1 MDRTGIKFSSMENY
15 YPFIMKASDRPSAI
29 HEDVLRYYGMN
40 SGDGFNKVAQG
51 GSIAMGGIS
60 GVGGN
65 IMATIPMMYLPEFA
79 SPDRLF
85 YPTDL
90 KLAKKYWRYFYTLD
104 PVCGNIIDMYSEMM
118 LSDVELTGDNISNE
132 IKDACNNALDETQAL
147 SMFRWMVTGFMVD
160 GEVVPHLVWD
170 DDESRWKYLG
180 FQDPMNIN
188 VIDVPFIGTEPYVEM
203 EVPAAVKKILTD
215 PDPKYERFR
224 ENVPQ
229 EVLSYVMQDKAIPLN
244 TEENVTF
251 IPRRLTPYDVRGVS
265 VFSRLWRVF
274 MYEDAIFNASIQTA
288 RRHAAPVKVVKMGN
302 PATGWIPG
310 PEHAEKLKQ
319 LLAACETDPHAW
331 LIYHFGITF
340 EAWGTTDRVMTI
352 DKQWETIE
360 RIKLIALGASKAF
373 LTGEVTYAS
382 AEKGLQVFLARL
394 NGLRTLFVERWWYPR
409 FFGVMAKKN
418 EWIKP
423 TQAEISHRVRTK
435 RSKRERLYDRQYIIP
450 EMVWEKTLDPQSK
463 DDKARLMAELKERLG
478 ITISRSTASAQV
490 GIDWESEEIRT
501 REETKII
508 QELDQKFGISTP
520 PPEGTGGGGGG
531 GGMGAPPPAPSEE
544 AGAVEGEGGEEGA
557 VPPSEL
563 PTEELGGTV
572 EPPPGEK

>member
-1 MDRTGIKFSSMENY
+1 MKREGLKFSATENY
-15 YPFIMKASDRPSAI
+15 YPFIMKAADRPSAI
-29 HEDVLRYYGMN
+29 HEEVLRHYGAN
-40 SGDGFNKVAQG
+40 SGEGFSKSAQG
-51 GSIAMGGIS
+51 SIGLGGIS

-85 YPTDL
+85 YPSDI

-118 LSDVELTGDNISNE
+118 MSDVELIGESLSKE
-132 IKDACNNALDETQAL
+132 IKETCENALDATQAL
-147 SMFRWMVTGFMVD
+147 GMFRWMAAGFLVD

-170 DDESRWKYLG
+170 DDENRWMYLG

-203 EVPAAVKKILTD
+203 EIPPAVKKILMD
-215 PDPKYERFR
+215 PDPKFNRFR

-229 EVLSYVMQDKAIPLN
+229 EVLTYAMEGKPIPLN

-251 IPRRLTPYDVRGVS
+251 IPRRLTPYDTRGVS

-288 RRHAAPVKVVKMGN
+288 RRHAAPVKVIKMGN

-331 LIYHFGITF
+331 LIYHFGISF

-394 NGLRTLFVERWWYPR
+394 NGLRTFFMERWWYPR

-435 RSKRERLYDRQYIIP
+435 RSKREKLYDRQYIIP

-478 ITISRSTASAQV
+478 ITISKSTASAQI
-490 GIDWESEEIRT
+490 GIDWEAEELQV
-501 REETKII
+501 REEAKIS
-508 QELDQKFGISTP
+508 QKMDEQYGVQAP
-520 PPEGTGGGGGG
+520 PPEGGSGGGGGG
-531 GGMGAPPPAPSEE
+531 GGGIGAPPAPAPEE
-544 AGAVEGEGGEEGA
+544 GTEGMGEEG
-557 VPPSEL
+557 VPSPTEL